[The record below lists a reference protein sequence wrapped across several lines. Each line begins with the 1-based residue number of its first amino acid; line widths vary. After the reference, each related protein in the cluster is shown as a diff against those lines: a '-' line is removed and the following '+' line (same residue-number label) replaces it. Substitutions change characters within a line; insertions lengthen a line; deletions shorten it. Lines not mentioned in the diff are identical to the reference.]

1 MFDLIICHG
10 PNDDNILDLNIEY
23 NKKNIIGYR
32 NIFIITYNKNL
43 IKKDCIVIDESI
55 FPFTID
61 TIKKYITSTNNR
73 YGWYLQQLLKLYAG
87 DVIPD
92 ILDTYLVI
100 DCDTLFLQPTTFIDN
115 GKLLY
120 NFGTEYHKPYFEHMS
135 KMNIELTKQ
144 KNISGICHHMIF
156 SNTILKEFKQFV
168 EKDNYKL
175 WEIILL
181 CIDNKHIDFSGCSE
195 YEMYFNYI
203 IKYHSDKITIREL
216 KWENVYN
223 LNHLNSTYLN
233 YISYHHYMR

>member
-120 NFGTEYHKPYFEHMS
+120 NFGTEYHIYYHNRLS
-135 KMNIELTKQ
+135 KSICKRDKFFIFNFSRR
-144 KNISGICHHMIF
+144 KNF
-156 SNTILKEFKQFV
+156 S
-168 EKDNYKL
+168 
-175 WEIILL
+175 L
-181 CIDNKHIDFSGCSE
+181 CF
-195 YEMYFNYI
+195 
-203 IKYHSDKITIREL
+203 
-216 KWENVYN
+216 
-223 LNHLNSTYLN
+223 
-233 YISYHHYMR
+233 